1 MQQLAEQ
8 DGAPSRAS
16 PASYG
21 ELARYFF
28 PLAIQAASQS
38 LTYPLV
44 AMVASRGAGGTLN
57 LAGVAQ
63 ANSMMF
69 LLGTIGA
76 GLVTAGM
83 MYARTREGHAA
94 FVRVNTLLALVAGL
108 VQALLCIPT
117 LAHAL
122 FGSIINLPPNIE
134 APTRAAF
141 LAQIPLQVLFF
152 LRNPYQVCLY
162 VHGATGLASAATIL
176 RIAMTAA
183 LSPAFSA
190 LGLVGPTWAV
200 VCMTVPVTAEAI
212 LSWYFAR
219 PHLKALAP
227 STGAMPK
234 VREVL
239 LFTLPLSLGGFFL
252 SLSSMVTGAVIARA
266 PRPEE
271 MLPAYYLAAG
281 LAGPMAYAA
290 TRMQALTIAF
300 PPTGRGGRRLLRF
313 GLLAG
318 ALSGFF
324 PLLFT
329 LPGLAD
335 WYYVGLQKCRP
346 EMLNLVRW
354 SALGLLLH
362 PLTMSIRSYAEGKAA
377 VERKPIAV
385 LTGQGAFLAVLA
397 LLSFTCLALNLSGNL
412 IAPISLLGSNLAAAG
427 IIHASLTWDRRE
439 VVPVQI
445 EREYE

>member
-1 MQQLAEQ
+1 MQHLAEQ
-8 DGAPSRAS
+8 EGSGPRITTAT
-16 PASYG
+16 YG

-44 AMVASRGAGGTLN
+44 AMVASRGEGGPLN

-63 ANSMMF
+63 SNSMMF

-76 GLVTAGM
+76 GLVTSGM
-83 MYARTREGHAA
+83 LYARTREGYAA
-94 FVRVNTLLALVAGL
+94 FTRVNALLALVAGL
-108 VQALLCIPT
+108 LQALLCIPHV
-117 LAHAL
+117 AHVL
-122 FGSIINLPPNIE
+122 FGSLVGLPPNIE
-134 APTRAAF
+134 APAKAAF
-141 LAQIPLQVLFF
+141 VAQIPLQVLFF

-190 LGLVGPTWAV
+190 LGLVGPVWAV
-200 VCMTVPVTAEAI
+200 VCMTVPVSAEVAM
-212 LSWYFAR
+212 SWYFAR
-219 PHLKALAP
+219 PHLRRLGPA
-227 STGAMPK
+227 TGAVPAS
-234 VREVL
+234 REIL

-300 PPTGRGGRRLLRF
+300 PPNGRGGGRLVRF

-318 ALSGFF
+318 AVAGVV
-324 PLLFT
+324 PLLFI
-329 LPGLAD
+329 LPGAAD

-346 EMLNLVRW
+346 EMLSSVRW
-354 SALGLLLH
+354 SALGLVLH

-377 VERKPIAV
+377 VGCKSIAV

-397 LLSFTCLALNLSGNL
+397 VLSFACLALRVPGNL
-412 IAPISLLGSNLAAAG
+412 IAPIGLLGSNLAAAG
-427 IIHASLTWDRRE
+427 IIHASLTWARSQ
-439 VVPVQI
+439 VVPVQV